1 MCTELN
7 LFTVKTFK
15 TLYCRGLNVIT
26 FVLLSFSFA
35 STSVDANLANPRII
49 ETNKINV
56 SQVRKVGKNDCAYK
70 NLTKA
75 YGSIGY
81 QLDFTI
87 LPAKRALIESNAGR
101 TDGETARVQYLE
113 KRYPNLVRIP
123 VAICHM
129 HQSLLALKSNK
140 KIENANLKDL
150 TLGIMNGGVFVEKE
164 FTQYNPVRAVS
175 NKQLVDLLMKGRV
188 DAISMSEPT
197 FKKQVGSQQASLII
211 PLARFTPTVPLFH
224 YLHKKH
230 HILIPKITAALKQLE
245 GSGFIADAIKNHQ
258 P

>member
-1 MCTELN
+1 
-7 LFTVKTFK
+7 
-15 TLYCRGLNVIT
+15 VIA
-26 FVLLSFSFA
+26 FVLLSFNFP
-35 STSVDANLANPRII
+35 STAVSK
-49 ETNKINV
+49 TNEPNTINI

-75 YGSIGY
+75 YSSIGY
-81 QLDFTI
+81 QIGFTI
-87 LPAKRALIESNAGR
+87 LPAKRALFESNAGR

-129 HQSLLALKSNK
+129 HQNLLALKSNK
-140 KIENANLKDL
+140 KIESANLEDL
-150 TLGIMNGGVFVEKE
+150 TLGIINGGVFVEKE
-164 FTQYNPVRAVS
+164 FTQYNPVRAIS
-175 NKQLVDLLMKGRV
+175 NKQLVDLLIKGRV
-188 DAISMSEPT
+188 DAISMSEAT
-197 FKKQVGSQQASLII
+197 FKKLANSQQAPLVM

-230 HILIPKITAALKQLE
+230 HTLIPKITAALKQLE
-245 GSGFIADAIKNHQ
+245 DSGFIANTIKNHQ